1 MEAVP
6 NASSPPPSGAEL
18 HFHFLIEPEPWP
30 HIFLRNIGDL
40 FRPGPPQVWLT
51 SKPGQY
57 WADALV
63 DRPAPWTAI
72 RQSVFGHI
80 LTVVAVYGLTLLWIH
95 QPRTLSDDLPSTR
108 PIQHYQLSEYLPAV
122 NSAPEHQRAMPP
134 VRRHAQKADP
144 ELAPQEIV
152 AIHEQ
157 HNSIRQT
164 IVNPISPRL
173 LPQDTRLPNI
183 VAWTPLPSTAPIAPR
198 HVLNQ
203 LPVNVP
209 QVVPPTQQTTARNLN
224 ALQLPMQPQQIV
236 APAAAPVTRNL
247 RAMNMPTPPQ
257 AAVPPSASATQ
268 RNLSDINL
276 AMNTPAVE
284 APKLPAPPQQ
294 VITQPPAPAA
304 PASAPPAIPPPPPVI
319 AGTGKTEGQAVGQL
333 LALNVHPAAPTATLN
348 VPEGNRQGEF
358 AAGPNGHSGASAQPE
373 IAAEEK
379 NAKNDPASAPGGRLG
394 AGSVYVA
401 EPPRKISPGVVVASV
416 PSPKPDFHHIPAART
431 DLPGSGNVENQVFG
445 DRHYYTMALN
455 MPNLTSTGASWIIR
469 FAELDPTPGAA
480 DEGLSAPVAE
490 SKVDPAYPAALMRD
504 RVEGTVV
511 LRAVIHSD
519 GSVGDVRV
527 LQSVN
532 DDLDENART
541 ALEKW
546 HFRPGTKNGAPV
558 DIEAVVRIP
567 FRARGL

>member
-1 MEAVP
+1 MDAVP
-6 NASSPPPSGAEL
+6 NASSPQPSGAEL
-18 HFHFLIEPEPWP
+18 HFHFLIEPEPWFR
-30 HIFLRNIGDL
+30 IFLRNFGDL

-51 SKPGQY
+51 SKPAQY
-57 WADALV
+57 WADALLE
-63 DRPAPWTAI
+63 RPAPWTAI

-80 LTVVAVYGLTLLWIH
+80 FTIAAVYGLTLVWIH
-95 QPRTLSDDLPSTR
+95 QPHTLSDDLPSTR
-108 PIQHYQLSEYLPAV
+108 PIQHYQLSEYLPPV
-122 NSAPEHQRAMPP
+122 NSAPEHQRAKPP

-164 IVNPISPRL
+164 IVNPVSPRL
-173 LPQDTRLPNI
+173 LAQDTPLPNI
-183 VAWTPLPSTAPIAPR
+183 VAWTPVPSTAPIAP
-198 HVLNQ
+198 HHALNQ
-203 LPVNVP
+203 LPMNVP
-209 QVVPPTQQTTARNLN
+209 QVVPPTQQTTARKLN
-224 ALQLPMQPQQIV
+224 ALQLPMQPQQVV
-236 APAAAPVTRNL
+236 APAATPVTRNL
-247 RAMNMPTPPQ
+247 AAMNMPATP
-257 AAVPPSASATQ
+257 AVAVPPSASAVQ

-276 AMNTPAVE
+276 AMSAPAVE
-284 APKLPAPPQQ
+284 APRLPTPPQQ
-294 VITQPPAPAA
+294 AEAQPLQAA
-304 PASAPPAIPPPPPVI
+304 PASVPPPVPPSPPVV
-319 AGTGKTEGQAVGQL
+319 AGTGKAEGQAVGQL

-358 AAGPNGHSGASAQPE
+358 AAGPNGRTGASARPE
-373 IAAEEK
+373 IAAGEK
-379 NAKNDPASAPGGRLG
+379 NAPATAPNGNSGPG
-394 AGSVYVA
+394 NVYVA
-401 EPPRKISPGVVVASV
+401 EPPRKISPGVVVASA
-416 PSPKPDFHHIPAART
+416 PSRKPDFHHIPAAYP
-431 DLPGSGNVENQVFG
+431 DVPGSGNVESQVFG

-455 MPNLTSTGASWIIR
+455 MPNLTSSGASWIIR
-469 FAELDPTPGAA
+469 FAELDPVPGAA

-532 DDLDENART
+532 DDLDENARV

-546 HFRPGTKNGAPV
+546 HFRPGTKNGSPV